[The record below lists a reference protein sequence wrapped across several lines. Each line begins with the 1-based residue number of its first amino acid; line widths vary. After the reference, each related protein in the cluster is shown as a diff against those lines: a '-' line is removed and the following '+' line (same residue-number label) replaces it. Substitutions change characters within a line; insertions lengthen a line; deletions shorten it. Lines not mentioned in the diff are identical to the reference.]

1 MAPRPNRGG
10 SPIKPRYGK
19 FELYRPVFAR
29 RTARVEGVLPQ
40 TPESA
45 LAWRALH
52 LIEVASRWIP
62 DAFERSVASTESAA
76 APVPADPI
84 TESALWRIAKALEM
98 HIVP

>member
-1 MAPRPNRGG
+1 M
-10 SPIKPRYGK
+10 KPRYAT
-19 FELYRPVFAR
+19 FELYRPVFGQ
-29 RTARVEGVLPQ
+29 RTAPVEGLSPQ

-45 LAWRALH
+45 LARQALH
-52 LIEVASRWIP
+52 LIEVASRWMP
-62 DAFERSVASTESAA
+62 GAFERSVASTKSAA